1 MTCAFVSTLIFTRK
15 IFEIDLRSCM
25 TESRLDDHFSDV
37 YKESDLLKK
46 KIDFDELITDYAAIK
61 SRKRT
66 RLN

>member
-1 MTCAFVSTLIFTRK
+1 
-15 IFEIDLRSCM
+15 M